1 MRLDGHTQ
9 ALRAN
14 AWWLYL
20 AAMLPLAGL
29 YLFGPNVFDVGAV
42 FNVIGVSAVIAI
54 VAGLLIQRPSRKAP
68 WIMFAV
74 GQTLF
79 VTGDVLA
86 YNYKQLFGHT
96 LPFPSVADVA
106 YLGVGPTIV
115 IGLAL
120 LIRQRSQGRDWGSAI
135 DSVIIT
141 TGVALVSWIFLI
153 SPYAYDRTLSLPTK
167 LTSIAYPLMDLLII
181 SATIRLTVGRGMRGV
196 SYWLMIASVCS
207 LFATDSAYGWLE
219 LHGGYTTG
227 GLLDGGW
234 IAFYL
239 LWGAAALH
247 PSMAASSV
255 GGEPV
260 RLTRKRLLALAAATF
275 TAPLTAMIARH
286 TPDDNYVIGG
296 CAIFLFSLVLL
307 RMVGMMKAQEAAA
320 GREFALDHERAQ
332 NRRLLEID
340 RLKDRFVATVSH
352 ELRTPLTSIHGY
364 LDIML
369 GGEAGEFNGEQHRF
383 LSIVARNS
391 DRLLRLADDLLLVSV
406 ADAGL
411 ELRLEPVDLRVLAEN
426 SVESA
431 QAAAQA
437 AGISLDFSAERAFP
451 ILGDA
456 GRLGQL
462 LDNLIS
468 NALKF
473 TPRAGRVSITIDRS
487 GDSARLEIADTG
499 MGIPADEQEFL
510 FDRFFRSE
518 AADKQ
523 AIQGA
528 GLGLSIAQ
536 DIAKAHGGRI
546 DFTSVEHV
554 GTTFRV
560 ELPLAPVTANP
571 LPLTLAAA

>member
-1 MRLDGHTQ
+1 MRLNGHKE

-14 AWWLYL
+14 VWWLYL
-20 AAMLPLAGL
+20 AAMVPVAGL
-29 YLFGPNVFDVGAV
+29 YLFGPHVFGAGAV
-42 FNVIGVSAVIAI
+42 FNGIGVSAVAAI
-54 VAGLLIQRPSRKAP
+54 VAGLLIQRPSTKAP

-86 YNYKQLFGHT
+86 YNYKQFFGHA

-106 YLGVGPTIV
+106 YLAVGPTIV
-115 IGLAL
+115 IGIAL
-120 LIRQRSQGRDWGSAI
+120 LIRQRSRGRDWGSVI

-141 TGVALVSWIFLI
+141 TGVGLVSWIFLI
-153 SPYAYDRTLSLPTK
+153 APYAFDRTLSIPTK
-167 LTSIAYPLMDLLII
+167 LTSMAYPLMDLLII
-181 SATIRLTVGRGMRGV
+181 SATIRLTVGRGMRGM
-196 SYWLMIASVCS
+196 SYWFMVASACS
-207 LFATDSAYGWLE
+207 LFATDSLYGWLQ
-219 LHGGYTTG
+219 LHGGYTPG

-247 PSMAASSV
+247 PSMAASSA

-260 RLTRKRLLALAAATF
+260 RLTGKRLLALAAATF
-275 TAPLTAMIARH
+275 TAQLTAMIAH
-286 TPDDNYVIGG
+286 DTQDDTYVIGG
-296 CAIFLFSLVLL
+296 CSIVLFSLVLL
-307 RMVGMMKAQEAAA
+307 RMVGMMKAQEAAV
-320 GREFALDHERAQ
+320 GREHALDQERAQ
-332 NRRLLEID
+332 NRRLRELD

-364 LDIML
+364 LNLML
-369 GGEAGEFNGEQHRF
+369 DGEAGEFTDTQQQF

-391 DRLLRLADDLLLVSV
+391 DRLLRLVDDLLLVSA

-411 ELRLEPVDLRVLAEN
+411 ELRLERVDLGVLAEN

-437 AGISLDFSAERAFP
+437 AGISLDFSAEGAFP
-451 ILGDA
+451 IIGDA

-473 TPRAGRVSITIDRS
+473 TSRAGRVSITIDRS
-487 GDSARLEIADTG
+487 GNNARLKIADTG
-499 MGIPADEQEFL
+499 MGIPADEQDYL
-510 FDRFFRSE
+510 FDRFFRTE
-518 AADKQ
+518 AATEQ

-536 DIAKAHGGRI
+536 DIAQAHGGRI
-546 DFTSVEHV
+546 DFTSREHV
-554 GTTFRV
+554 GTTFTV
-560 ELPLAPVTANP
+560 ELPLAPFAANT
-571 LPLTLAAA
+571 LPLTVAAA